1 MILSGARTQAEIE
14 RDRTTRLRSR
24 VAQVVRRIAREHGC
38 TLEDIYGTS
47 RHDSIARARRHAM
60 AVLRWST
67 ALSLPELGRI
77 FGRDHTTIL
86 TAVRKYEAE
95 LNANAEVA

>member
-1 MILSGARTQAEIE
+1 MIDLRPQSEIE

-38 TLEDIYGTS
+38 TVEDIYGRS
-47 RHDSIARARRHAM
+47 RMGDVPRGRMRAY

-67 ALSLPELGRI
+67 NLSLPELGRI

-86 TAVRKYEAE
+86 TGVRKYEAE
-95 LNANAEVA
+95 LNANANAGVA